1 MDKGCVVIPSNGVR
15 MGRKTVMRWAKT
27 MNSNQAT
34 KVGGIATVH
43 QVTTDEPEAR
53 RATTRPFQSC
63 RGDRM
68 RLYKGMSLQSIG
80 GASTVSLCD
89 PSNLRRGLKSI
100 ATGEV
105 QWFDDGLSEQSIY
118 SWACGEIIRSFQDGV
133 RFLVVDKIGGEALD
147 GCGVDPAL
155 RSCIWKAREDG
166 AKTTFVVIA
175 DPSIVDKV
183 ATLYRLAR
191 SSEVLDFKTFRHF
204 IRWLDKKDA
213 ARLQPVWVKSR
224 KALNSKPETS
234 FQNVEGDCVV
244 YSITKYPML
253 ALSAVA
259 VFVELLAYGLI
270 RQLVS
275 LVETVFYPNAEQFS
289 NMINAKTY
297 SSWEGNAR
305 KLDELEGRGAGG
317 LSGVP
322 PIERCLLLLPDLK
335 RKLVEEENRLA
346 SSGVPKFSV
355 LEEEN
360 SDDSSDEEDF
370 ADNSDQI
377 ENKVRKPE
385 HDLIVALRECT
396 SSMVELVCENLY
408 GANNV
413 GMNLEFRALVGHYI
427 SCLTTIQKASYP
439 EALQFSHY
447 QDEKASYLSQDI
459 LEENFESCF
468 TYSPKGG
475 SPSFTINEGCESIE
489 EKNISPK
496 NQHVIEKETEAAFM
510 NFFQNAKKRYFSELH
525 HNFGSTAICL
535 SGGSSNAYYHL
546 GVVKCLLERNL
557 LPRHFTGASGGAL
570 VGSYVCTRTDK
581 ELEEGMNA
589 HNLSRL
595 FVPFADGPL
604 RMCSNLIN
612 DGSLLN
618 YKRSVK
624 RITNLCGTYTFREAF
639 NRTGRS
645 FTITV
650 YNVDSDGDNHTRCL
664 NYKTTPD
671 VVIYSAVMASAA
683 IPKLLPPMELLY
695 KDHKGVIKP
704 YHALGKFWRDGAF
717 ENEIPTEAL
726 RHLFNVQF
734 TIVSQVEPHISLFC
748 FDKRG
753 PLGRQAA
760 KKKRRGW
767 RGGFILSFLERL
779 VKLDLRKWLML
790 IRDFSLLPKIMGTDF
805 SSLFLGR
812 THGSC
817 TMIAPT
823 TMHGYSNLLSDPD
836 TPSKMSIYMEQGLRM
851 LWPKLA
857 MIEDRMRVEQALDTL
872 VA

>member
-1 MDKGCVVIPSNGVR
+1 MVF
-15 MGRKTVMRWAKT
+15 
-27 MNSNQAT
+27 
-34 KVGGIATVH
+34 
-43 QVTTDEPEAR
+43 QVKPDEHEPRR
-53 RATTRPFQSC
+53 RAVTRTFQSH
-63 RGDRM
+63 R
-68 RLYKGMSLQSIG
+68 RLDLRLSKESSLRSIG
-80 GASTVSLCD
+80 GQSTVSLCD
-89 PSNLRRGLKSI
+89 PANLRRGLKSI

-427 SCLTTIQKASYP
+427 SCLAIIQGVRYP
-439 EALQFSHY
+439 ETLQLSHY
-447 QDEKASYLSQDI
+447 QDEKASYLSQ
-459 LEENFESCF
+459 EMNFDDVDHF
-468 TYSPKGG
+468 AYSPNLIDSS
-475 SPSFTINEGCESIE
+475 SPIDERCESIE
-489 EKNISPK
+489 EKYVSPK
-496 NQHVIEKETEAAFM
+496 NQHQIDNYENKTAAVFM
-510 NFFQNAKKRYFSELH
+510 SFFQNAKKRYFSELH
-525 HNFGSTAICL
+525 HNFGSTALCL

-546 GVVKCLLERNL
+546 GIIKCLLERKL

-570 VGSYVCTRTDK
+570 VGSYLCSRTDK
-581 ELEEGMNA
+581 ELEKGMNP
-589 HNLSRL
+589 HDLSRL
-595 FVPFADGPL
+595 FIPFADGPL
-604 RMCSNLIN
+604 KMCSNLIN
-612 DGSLLN
+612 NGSLLN
-618 YKRSVK
+618 YERSVK
-624 RITNLCGTYTFREAF
+624 RIIKICGTYTFREAF

-645 FTITV
+645 LTITV
-650 YNVDSDGDNHTRCL
+650 YNVDSDGHNHTRCL

-671 VVIYSAVMASAA
+671 VVIYSAVLASAA

-767 RGGFILSFLERL
+767 RGGFILSFFERL